1 MNMDHLKRGK
11 LAPIFRPKR
20 FTTIVAVLIIGAGI
34 ASGLFA
40 ALTNQTS
47 KSQYLVGRAQTIADS
62 LSADDLSSLKGSD
75 DDLATLAY
83 SRAKKQLDQVRN
95 SNLDIAYI
103 RAFKVANQQVSI
115 NIDAQP
121 EGSSLYGAPGLK
133 VPSPSNQLRSA
144 LLEGTPSFDPIVSD
158 YSEHWVAGYAPVRNA
173 EGEVVAAIGV
183 FAPANTY
190 YLEIAL
196 YALVPLLLAVI
207 PFAGILRDIKIQ
219 AKEHEILQLK
229 NQFISIASHELRSP
243 LNGMLWGVQSLQQSS
258 KKLSPSHKELLNDMY
273 RSTEASLA
281 TVNEILDSS
290 IFERGQAGKL
300 HRETVDVVT
309 IISQVTSTLTLGAKE
324 KVISIKIVGDWP
336 DQAQTVG
343 DVEALKRAFMN
354 VIANAIKYSSEQ
366 SSVKMSY
373 RLDDKREHVIAVQ
386 DQGIGIPHDEQ
397 DKVLNG
403 YYRATNASAVHATG
417 TGLGLW
423 TTRMTIEAHGGR
435 IWLNSLEGKGTTV
448 YLALPAK
455 ILTNGSVQ
463 ESAGVA

>member
-1 MNMDHLKRGK
+1 MDHLKRGK

-20 FTTIVAVLIIGAGI
+20 FTTIVALLIIGAGI
-34 ASGLFA
+34 ASGVFA
-40 ALTNQTS
+40 ALTNQTN

-62 LSADDLSSLKGSD
+62 LSADDLESLKGSD

-83 SRAKKQLDQVRN
+83 SRAKQQLDQVRN

-103 RAFKVANQQVSI
+103 RAFKIANQRVSI

-121 EGSSLYGAPGLK
+121 EGSIFYGPPGLA
-133 VPSPSNQLRSA
+133 VPEPSHQLRSA
-144 LLEGTPSFDPIVSD
+144 LLDGTPSFDPIVSD

-173 EGEVVAAIGV
+173 DGEIVAAVGV
-183 FAPANTY
+183 FASANTY

-207 PFAGILRDIKIQ
+207 PFAGIMRDIKIQ

-243 LNGMLWGVQSLQQSS
+243 LTGMLWGIQSLQRSN
-258 KKLSPSHKELLNDMY
+258 KKLSNTENDLLNDMY

-290 IFERGQAGKL
+290 IFERGQANKL
-300 HRETVDVVT
+300 HREYVDIVTVLD
-309 IISQVTSTLTLGAKE
+309 QVTSTLMLGAKE
-324 KVISIKIVGDWP
+324 RDISIEKVGKWP
-336 DQAQTVG
+336 DTAHTVG

-354 VIANAIKYSSEQ
+354 VFANAIKYSNVQ
-366 SSVKMSY
+366 SSIKISY
-373 RLDDKREHVIAVQ
+373 RLDDKREHVITVQ
-386 DQGIGIPHDEQ
+386 DHGIGIPHDEQ
-397 DKVLNG
+397 EKVLEG
-403 YYRATNASAVHATG
+403 YYRATNASAVHANG

-435 IWLNSLEGKGTTV
+435 VWLNSLQDKGTAV

-455 ILTNGSVQ
+455 VPTGVSAQ
-463 ESAGVA
+463 ESAAQA